1 MRCRKVQKLI
11 SIALDGEL
19 DEARRRAVDRHVGRC
34 PDCRRF
40 LGQLTALAEH
50 FDLPALPE
58 PRPGF
63 VQRTLARL
71 PEEAAPA
78 WRLARWREFLQ
89 PAPAALAAASLLL
102 GVTLAMTM
110 NGTAPRAEST
120 DETVALVAEIFDAT
134 PSDSVGDRYLQL
146 LQDTEQ

>member
-1 MRCRKVQKLI
+1 MRCRKVHKLI

-19 DEARRRAVDRHVGRC
+19 DDARRRAVDRHVGRC

-40 LGQLTALAEH
+40 LAQLTALADR
-50 FDLPALPE
+50 FDLPATPE
-58 PRPGF
+58 PRAGF

-71 PEEAAPA
+71 PEEAPPA
-78 WRLARWREFLQ
+78 YRMARWREFLQ
-89 PAPAALAAASLLL
+89 PAPAALAAASLVL
-102 GVTLAMTM
+102 GISLAMTM
-110 NGTAPRAEST
+110 NGTAAQAEST

-146 LQDTEQ
+146 LEDTEQ